1 MLLLVVPLFVSYRA
15 LNLILLNCLLIW
27 RILESGG
34 FRSDPPF
41 SFLTPIVGNITDSTW
56 LIAAGRFSLRSALCN
71 TMRMLM
77 YPVAV
82 PSFFPPS
89 PPPPPPRSGTFLLS
103 SFLLLRMGSSECTPI
118 NLVTYAVL
126 LYLLDQNRGDIE
138 EEEDD
143 FLAWIGTTGRKAWE
157 RHHTTLSFSVA
168 GVIPSL
174 ALF

>member
-1 MLLLVVPLFVSYRA
+1 
-15 LNLILLNCLLIW
+15 
-27 RILESGG
+27 
-34 FRSDPPF
+34 
-41 SFLTPIVGNITDSTW
+41 
-56 LIAAGRFSLRSALCN
+56 
-71 TMRMLM
+71 MRMLM

-143 FLAWIGTTGRKAWE
+143 FLAWIGTAGRKA
-157 RHHTTLSFSVA
+157 
-168 GVIPSL
+168 
-174 ALF
+174 